1 MSGGPA
7 SVYSVSNSMSLVSID
22 RAAGAA
28 AASTEENEEEPPH
41 PLTLLQIEAF
51 GVKSNGDEGILRY
64 HEFKNKLTPVFKF
77 NQALGSIFS
86 AKINST
92 ELGEFI
98 DELYLSYLLVYKQ
111 NPSQLNAKNPKELN
125 KALFDPSNQYMWFK
139 EYIVRPNLKYNGHY
153 KFPSEIGAKPIALRW
168 LKM

>member
-1 MSGGPA
+1 MCTNLYTFKRFPKIMCTKSRAKELINHLGQELQNKIAYRCLDSGGPA
-7 SVYSVSNSMSLVSID
+7 SVYSVSNSMSLVSIN

-41 PLTLLQIEAF
+41 PLTLLKIEAF

-98 DELYLSYLLVYKQ
+98 DELYLSDSVVSSRLQ
-111 NPSQLNAKNPKELN
+111 GEPFSTQC
-125 KALFDPSNQYMWFK
+125 Q
-139 EYIVRPNLKYNGHY
+139 
-153 KFPSEIGAKPIALRW
+153 KPQGTY
-168 LKM
+168 